1 MGKDLCKVAFI
12 KVLGISEKRLRKV
25 QHLHSSGVVTAVRAS
40 RLRTKSEMHKAAT
53 TWLKRYSIGDKMPHI
68 QQIHLPHFL
77 SKKVVYDIMQEELN
91 EQGFC
96 SADILSLSC
105 FYLLYMGH

>member
-40 RLRTKSEMHKAAT
+40 RLRTKSEKHKAAT
-53 TWLKRYSIGDKMPHI
+53 TWLKWYVDSIGDKMPHS
-68 QQIHLPHFL
+68 HLPHFL
-77 SKKVVYDIMQEELN
+77 SKKVVYDIMQEELT
-91 EQGFC
+91 E
-96 SADILSLSC
+96 
-105 FYLLYMGH
+105 